1 MWGFSIYIVA
11 IFLLKKSLNF
21 YWSAFV
27 NEFKK
32 GVFLWSRNQRA
43 GLNDS
48 HGFSISIY
56 GTGNVKKFRPLEFR
70 E

>member
-1 MWGFSIYIVA
+1 MS
-11 IFLLKKSLNF
+11 LKK
-21 YWSAFV
+21 
-27 NEFKK
+27 
-32 GVFLWSRNQRA
+32 VFFRGRNQRA

-48 HGFSISIY
+48 HGFPISIY